1 MKIFATI
8 TTLFISGMIFSQN
21 SYYFKDPVPS
31 MERKVDRVDT
41 KYYGKYQDSKTL
53 AIYEF
58 TADGVYIISINM
70 TSIPKKVVR
79 ESSSY
84 SVRDGLIH
92 GVVAGDSIPCA
103 LTKGVYYFGVRNRE
117 AVVYDGSMTKLTK
130 VSEGQYIL
138 NFYEN
143 GGFIPVKLN
152 FRSSEVT
159 LSDFDYDQDQTPFAF
174 IEEQTST
181 SGELQN
187 QILLAPSEE
196 EFARINTS
204 THFVQRSPMEEYSE

>member
-31 MERKVDRVDT
+31 LERKVDRVDT

-53 AIYEF
+53 AVYEF
-58 TADGVYIISINM
+58 TKDGVSIISINM

-92 GVVAGDSIPCA
+92 GVVTGDSIPCV
-103 LTKGVYYFGVRNRE
+103 LTKGTYYFGVRNRE
-117 AVVYDGSMTKLTK
+117 AVVFDGSMTKLTK
-130 VSEGQYIL
+130 VSDGQYIL
-138 NFYEN
+138 NYYED
-143 GGFIPVKLN
+143 GGFMPVKLN
-152 FRSSEVT
+152 FRLSEVT
-159 LSDFDYDQDQTPFAF
+159 LSDFDYDQNQTPFAF
-174 IEEQTST
+174 VENQTSN
-181 SGELQN
+181 SRELQN
-187 QILLAPSEE
+187 LILLAPSEE
-196 EFARINTS
+196 EFDRINTE
-204 THFVQRSPMEEYSE
+204 THFIERSSMEEFSE